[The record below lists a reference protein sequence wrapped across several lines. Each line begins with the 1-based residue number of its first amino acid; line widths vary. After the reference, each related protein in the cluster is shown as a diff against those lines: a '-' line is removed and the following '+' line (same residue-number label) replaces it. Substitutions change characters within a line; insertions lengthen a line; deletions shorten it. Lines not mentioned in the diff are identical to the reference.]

1 MGTLECR
8 LKHLPLKDG
17 DIVTVQGLTIEEFHE
32 IMSASWKWR
41 NGGPNVMFVLLPE
54 EGAFMTQSWERL
66 QEWQEERLKDD
77 QENSDI

>member
-1 MGTLECR
+1 
-8 LKHLPLKDG
+8 
-17 DIVTVQGLTIEEFHE
+17 
-32 IMSASWKWR
+32 
-41 NGGPNVMFVLLPE
+41 MFVLLPE